1 MDPQPDMIRQQ
12 IDETRSHLTDKL
24 ETLEAEVKGTVQSA
38 KETVENVKESVH
50 HAKETVKRTFDIP
63 YQVDRHPWGMMGLSL
78 VSGAIAGALLGGR
91 MTTSRRIARR
101 MAEASREPPERGD
114 GALAALS
121 LPARDGASRRGFVD
135 RLTDKLGDEF
145 EKVKDLAIDAM
156 IGVVGDVAHKAIPAL
171 KQAAEDMMTRAASE
185 VSAPPPQYGEERG
198 EPATGSGYPPPPQ
211 Y

>member
-12 IDETRSHLTDKL
+12 IDETRSHLTEQL
-24 ETLEAEVKGTVQSA
+24 ETLEAEVKGTVRSA

-50 HAKETVKRTFDIP
+50 NAKETVKRTFDIP

-78 VSGAIAGALLGGR
+78 LSGAIAGALLGGR
-91 MTTSRRIARR
+91 MNTSRRIARR
-101 MAEASREPPERGD
+101 MSEVSRELPERGD

-121 LPARDGASRRGFVD
+121 RPAHDGASQRGFVD

-156 IGVVGDVAHKAIPAL
+156 VGVVGDVAHKAIPAL
-171 KQAAEDMMTRAASE
+171 RQAAEDMMTRTVSE
-185 VSAPPPQYGEERG
+185 VGAPPPHYGEERG
-198 EPATGSGYPPPPQ
+198 GPATDSGYQPPQ
-211 Y
+211 S